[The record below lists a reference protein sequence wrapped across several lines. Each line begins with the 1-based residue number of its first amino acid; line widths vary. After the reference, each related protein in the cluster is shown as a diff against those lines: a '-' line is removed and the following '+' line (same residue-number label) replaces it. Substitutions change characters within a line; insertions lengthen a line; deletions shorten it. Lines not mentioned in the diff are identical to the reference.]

1 MQKALDLLERFLGA
15 VLKFFIDR
23 VPMPARVRE
32 LVRSKQDT
40 LHEIVKFGIAGVG
53 ATVVYWPIYL
63 LLITLPVF
71 REQDSAW
78 HVSTYGAI
86 AIANIPAILVAY
98 WISARFVFAGHSG
111 HDRRVEVVMFF
122 VMNAAA
128 VAMAELMV
136 FAVEWAFEPPGGRL
150 PQWAE
155 ISVVI
160 ASFLISWGLRFVI
173 AKRFIFKAHLERPA
187 VDVATELAHLVDEIE
202 EETTG
207 ERELA

>member
-15 VLKFFIDR
+15 VLNFFIDR

-32 LVRSKQDT
+32 LVRSKKDT

-63 LLITLPVF
+63 LLIFSF
-71 REQDSAW
+71 RD
-78 HVSTYGAI
+78 HLSTYWAI

-98 WISARFVFAGHSG
+98 WISAKFVFAGHSG

-207 ERELA
+207 ERHLA

>member
-1 MQKALDLLERFLGA
+1 MQKLLDLLERFLGA
-15 VLKFFIDR
+15 VLTFFIDR
-23 VPMPARVRE
+23 VPMPARVRG
-32 LVRSKQDT
+32 LVRSKQST

-63 LLITLPVF
+63 VLITLPVF
-71 REQDSAW
+71 RDPESAW

-86 AIANIPAILVAY
+86 AIANVPAILLAY

-122 VMNAAA
+122 VMNVAA
-128 VAMAELMV
+128 VALAEAMV
-136 FAVEWAFEPPGGRL
+136 WAVEWAFEPASGRL

-155 ISVVI
+155 ITVVI
-160 ASFLISWGLRFVI
+160 ASFLLSWALRFVI
-173 AKRFIFKAHLERPA
+173 ARRFIFKAHLDRPA

-202 EETTG
+202 EETG
-207 ERELA
+207 ERFLA